1 VGVAER
7 GFRLLAPRT
16 DDPGI
21 WVPSAMARLGFDVLP
36 EGSPGW
42 TIPVARLAAD
52 APLARA
58 QSALDAAVQT
68 YREAHPGAEDEGPR
82 DLRWTPLS
90 ERLTRDAR
98 PALLVLQG
106 AVGLVLLLACANVA
120 NLLLARNES
129 RRGETAVRTAL
140 GASRWR
146 LVRQHLTTSL
156 ILAGLGGVAGLGV
169 AAATLQA
176 TLLLA
181 PPDLPRVG
189 DVSLDAPLV
198 LVALGLSLLTGLAV
212 GLVPAVG
219 ATRIAPAPA
228 PALKEYTRT
237 STGSRRGHRLARGLA
252 VGQIALSLILLVG
265 AGLLGRSFVELLS
278 RPPGFRAEGVLAAPL
293 HVPDHHHETVSELEG
308 FYARLVDRI
317 GQMGGVESVAVA
329 NNLPLERGA
338 SRRLYLVEGESE
350 PREAQYG
357 VVSPDYFR
365 ALDIPLLGG
374 RPIVDEDWRGA
385 PPVAVIDEVMRREV
399 WPDVDPVGRRFRF
412 VDEEEWIT
420 IVGVSAAVRG
430 DGLAR
435 EPGAGFHISYRQ
447 RPATPV
453 ELGVGRNVVLLVLPG
468 PGPAVEGLAAA
479 LHDAVA
485 EVDPRQPVPE
495 ITPLVRLVA
504 AELQAPRFRAAL
516 LVTFAAL
523 GLLLAVTGIAGAVG
537 HAMAE
542 RRHEFGVRRAMGATD
557 GNIMESV
564 LSWGLHLAG
573 PGVLVG
579 LVGAVVLGRTL
590 SSLLVGVAPADP
602 ATLLGSVV
610 VLTLATLAACVV
622 PALRMVQV
630 DPTDALR

>member
-1 VGVAER
+1 
-7 GFRLLAPRT
+7 
-16 DDPGI
+16 
-21 WVPSAMARLGFDVLP
+21 
-36 EGSPGW
+36 
-42 TIPVARLAAD
+42 
-52 APLARA
+52 
-58 QSALDAAVQT
+58 VQA
-68 YREAHPGAEDEGPR
+68 YREAHPEAENEAPS

-90 ERLTRDAR
+90 EYLTRDAR

-129 RRGETAVRTAL
+129 HRGETAVRTAL
-140 GASRWR
+140 GASRGR
-146 LVRQHLTTSL
+146 LMRQHLTTSL
-156 ILAGLGGVAGLGV
+156 VLAGLGGVAGLAV
-169 AAATLQA
+169 AAATLKA
-176 TLLLA
+176 ALVLA
-181 PPDLPRVG
+181 PPDLPRLG
-189 DVSLDAPLV
+189 EVSLDASLI
-198 LVALGLSLLTGLAV
+198 LLALGLSLLTGLAV
-212 GLVPAVG
+212 GLVPALG

-228 PALKEYTRT
+228 LKERTRT
-237 STGSRRGHRLARGLA
+237 SAGSRRGRRLARGLA
-252 VGQIALSLILLVG
+252 VSQIALSLMLLVG
-265 AGLLGRSFVELLS
+265 AGLLGRSFVELLR

-317 GQMGGVESVAVA
+317 GQMRAVESVAVA

-365 ALDIPLLGG
+365 TLGIPLLRG
-374 RPIVDEDWRGA
+374 RPIAEQDRRGA
-385 PPVAVIDEVMRREV
+385 PPVAVIDEVMHLEV

-420 IVGVSAAVRG
+420 VVGVSAAVRG

-435 EPGAGFHISYRQ
+435 EPQAGFHISYRQ

-453 ELGVGRNVVLLVLPG
+453 ELNVGRNAVLLVRPA
-468 PGPAVEGLAAA
+468 PGPAVEGLATA
-479 LHDAVA
+479 LRDAVE
-485 EVDPRQPVPE
+485 EVDSRQPVPE
-495 ITPLVRLVA
+495 ITPLVQLVA
-504 AELQAPRFRAAL
+504 AELRAPRFRTAL
-516 LVTFAAL
+516 LVSFAAL
-523 GLLLAVTGIAGAVG
+523 GLLLAVTGIAGVVG

-557 GNIMESV
+557 GDILGSV
-564 LSWGLHLAG
+564 LSWGLQLAG

-579 LVGAVVLGRTL
+579 LVGAIVLGRTL

-602 ATLLGSVV
+602 ATLVGSVAL
-610 VLTLATLAACVV
+610 LTLATLAACLV

-630 DPTDALR
+630 DPSDALR